1 MLASVIAT
9 DDCWP
14 MCGLKNPP
22 PEYLDHEIRTKMFNA
37 HLVLQGYAQLMT
49 IQPNV
54 KSVGHFRQYQ
64 TEARENN
71 QGLWK

>member
-1 MLASVIAT
+1 
-9 DDCWP
+9 
-14 MCGLKNPP
+14 
-22 PEYLDHEIRTKMFNA
+22 MFNA